1 MAPQP
6 DRSLQDRGAQAPQ
19 EWGAPL
25 ALLPIA
31 ATIVFYVLPSRL
43 QDQLPIQFVP
53 QLLSYLACVLWA
65 ANNPGAGLAAR
76 FGLEPDKLAP
86 GIRPGLLVGCLL
98 GGFNSFVILWCVPR
112 LGHDITFLTQTP
124 HARMPVYL
132 MLPWIICGIAL
143 FVEFNFR
150 GFLLGRLQTLGA
162 TMFGTGYPRLCAALA
177 IALSAL
183 AFSFDPFMT
192 HTFRELHWIAVWDGV
207 IWGALQVAMRNLYVP
222 ITAHAAEVVVMYSVI
237 RSALLE

>member
-1 MAPQP
+1 MARQP
-6 DRSLQDRGAQAPQ
+6 DRSLQGGAQVTPERGAA
-19 EWGAPL
+19 L

-31 ATIVFYVLPSRL
+31 ATVVFYLLPSRL
-43 QDQLPIQFVP
+43 QDQLPVQFVP
-53 QLLSYLACVLWA
+53 QLLGYLACVLWA
-65 ANNPGAGLAAR
+65 ANNPGLTAR

-98 GGFNSFVILWCVPR
+98 GGFNSFVILWYVPR

-162 TMFGTGYPRLCAALA
+162 ATFGTGYPRLCSALA

-183 AFSFDPFMT
+183 AFSFDPFMV
-192 HTFRELHWIAVWDGV
+192 HTFRELHWIAVWDGL

-222 ITAHAAEVVVMYSVI
+222 ITAHAAEVVVMYSVV